1 MWSSDKRVLKDLAA
15 STCYFSPWQDEKKKI
30 KEFWEKMSSEDKAD
44 GCIINQSLWIQ
55 LFEGIPEIEMILIT
69 AIIKPVSAR
78 WVL

>member
-1 MWSSDKRVLKDLAA
+1 
-15 STCYFSPWQDEKKKI
+15 
-30 KEFWEKMSSEDKAD
+30 MSSEDKAD

-78 WVL
+78 